1 MRNTVRRLAA
11 IAIGGA
17 FVAGATPA
25 LASDNL
31 YAATYGSSGWVSP
44 QHAYAYA
51 KDKKADGDPVY
62 SRYGREV
69 GNGDTYTLHNKSGNG
84 TTATSGA
91 GAYIYTLRSCVSLD
105 WQPDTCAWAN

>member
-1 MRNTVRRLAA
+1 MRNTVRRLAV

-17 FVAGATPA
+17 FVLGVAPAEATE
-25 LASDNL
+25 L

-69 GNGDTYTLHNKSGNG
+69 GAGETYTLHNKSGNG

-105 WQPDTCAWAN
+105 WEPDTCGWSD